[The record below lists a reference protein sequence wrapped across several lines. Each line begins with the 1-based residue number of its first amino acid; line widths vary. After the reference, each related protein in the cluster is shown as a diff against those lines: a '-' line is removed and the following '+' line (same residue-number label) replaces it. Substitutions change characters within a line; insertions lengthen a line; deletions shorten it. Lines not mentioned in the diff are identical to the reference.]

1 MRQCCIQRSAA
12 VSDGPLSQS
21 MLCVSESYREQCSLT
36 GLSSTVNCCAGAL
49 NNLACLYEHG
59 SELTARD
66 ISVAIDYYR
75 AAAQLG
81 CAAAQAGSSRGRG
94 RGVAWRGV
102 AQRSAEGF

>member
-1 MRQCCIQRSAA
+1 
-12 VSDGPLSQS
+12 VLTDGSVFDS
-21 MLCVSESYREQCSLT
+21 
-36 GLSSTVNCCAGAL
+36 CCAGAL

-66 ISVAIDYYR
+66 LSVAIDYYR

>member
-1 MRQCCIQRSAA
+1 
-12 VSDGPLSQS
+12 
-21 MLCVSESYREQCSLT
+21 MLCVSESSVSSAHSLT

-94 RGVAWRGV
+94 VAWHSG
-102 AQRSAEGF
+102 APKATS

>member
-1 MRQCCIQRSAA
+1 M
-12 VSDGPLSQS
+12 
-21 MLCVSESYREQCSLT
+21 

-66 ISVAIDYYR
+66 LSVAIDYYR

-81 CAAAQAGSSRGRG
+81 CAAAQAGSSRG
-94 RGVAWRGV
+94 VAWRGVGV
-102 AQRSAEGF
+102 AQRSAEGY